1 MLVVGHLDQE
11 CLFQPSWH
19 TIVRSAP
26 GVRRVTVGER
36 GPLERMVLTVSSH
49 STATLVAVALSL
61 FDLMT
66 AIGASIPDDPVRC
79 APDSARFHRH

>member
-1 MLVVGHLDQE
+1 
-11 CLFQPSWH
+11 
-19 TIVRSAP
+19 
-26 GVRRVTVGER
+26 
-36 GPLERMVLTVSSH
+36 MVLTVSSH